1 MVRTREKKPKGDSA
15 FAIRRQKVG
24 RKKLAPAT
32 VTRAE
37 VHARTLRLATST
49 AMSAAMA
56 APCVKDPAA
65 HPASSEMTS
74 AGMRNS
80 ESKHKRP
87 IIAVQS
93 FSELLSATRH
103 YKPAQRASAFATL
116 TRLLRI
122 QREKDCVAAAAAAA
136 KSNVFEEY
144 MRCAAAAERV
154 PSPSDTSPT
163 RLSGLSP
170 LERLKSFAAA
180 LEAVTD
186 TDDDVRREALQ
197 SLQVL
202 VDYQWISCKRD
213 GSLAP
218 TPSSSLGPNPTHE
231 AADLQR
237 CNALLLNRQ
246 DGDGGRCSSAA
257 VPGGVLEST
266 SVDRVQ
272 AILQAVH
279 VALTHALKPVRLSG
293 VELLSLLLQVAPPSL
308 VRAAARAVC
317 KHQTSYYYTSPVM
330 VGSELTMG
338 TSASPAATATSAAGT
353 ATAAALEAAQARA
366 ATLLE
371 EEELWM
377 LTLVRRVSSLVLRTK
392 HMAVLPVLLSVFL
405 GEGVSRAVGASA
417 EDSLTAEL
425 LHTRPLLCSDV
436 ESRVVRASDVSDAAD
451 GNGGALWRYPELV
464 NSFFDDVAPQWGN
477 HWKELM
483 ELRLELLRQEDKLA
497 MASALARSFATVL
510 VFFKRQQQL
519 EQQYLGSS
527 SRRSGYVN
535 FFPRSRVHYIKA
547 LFIEKMPVTMHELLL
562 MSSAGVSA
570 TPSATARA
578 TAAVATAPSSKAMKA
593 RLELALALVMVCVP
607 LTGTEEGWRLIR
619 DYFSIVFSLPCA
631 TSTPP
636 EPFRFP
642 SVALLEMS
650 VRLFAQV
657 MRLYPCVAPHLHV
670 AGDSAAMPPRQDTG
684 SGGLSSPFAA
694 RPSTKGE
701 DHGSAKRDRGDATSP
716 SVSSQSTP
724 VFHQQSNVAERLL
737 TFFPALLTTIIK
749 HLVPRTDPPSAGV
762 GDTASD
768 DIAVVRVL
776 LCAATILERFAV
788 LPEDLLRCGGAAARR
803 KGSGGR
809 TNKSDSSAATIA
821 QRLEEGF
828 SLVPRLLFALRERW
842 QRRQRRP
849 EAVKRVRAENKNDS
863 DSRLGDAPAQT
874 GDSATMPAV
883 SRTGVLLAY
892 NGIVD
897 LVVHRLLQVL
907 WFLGSS
913 GHPLLHGQR
922 TISTGKAAS
931 SPASA
936 FVWTPA
942 PLAALLTKSITFLFG
957 SSGVAGVLQRCST
970 PTVLLA
976 HSTLF
981 YLGGGG
987 RTSSPIARMGA
998 VDAICVTAADTERT
1012 PMAEAA
1018 ERWTD
1023 MLDVMGTLRARVHV
1037 DA

>member
-32 VTRAE
+32 ATRAE

-122 QREKDCVAAAAAAA
+122 QREKDCAAAAAAAA
-136 KSNVFEEY
+136 KSNGGYAAAAADARSNVFEEY

-154 PSPSDTSPT
+154 PSPSDSSPT

-338 TSASPAATATSAAGT
+338 ASASPAATATSAAGT

-425 LHTRPLLCSDV
+425 LHTHPLLCSDV

-519 EQQYLGSS
+519 EQQCLGSS
-527 SRRSGYVN
+527 NRRSGYVN
-535 FFPRSRVHYIKA
+535 FFSRSRVHYIKA

-570 TPSATARA
+570 TPSATASA

-670 AGDSAAMPPRQDTG
+670 AG
-684 SGGLSSPFAA
+684 
-694 RPSTKGE
+694 E
-701 DHGSAKRDRGDATSP
+701 DHGSAKRDRGDATSL

-803 KGSGGR
+803 KGGGGT

-828 SLVPRLLFALRERW
+828 SLVPRLLFALREQW

-849 EAVKRVRAENKNDS
+849 EAVKRVRAENKNDN

-897 LVVHRLLQVL
+897 LVVHRLLRVL

-913 GHPLLHGQR
+913 GHPLLHAQR

-998 VDAICVTAADTERT
+998 VHAICVTAADTERT
-1012 PMAEAA
+1012 PMDEAA